1 MNYNKFIIND
11 NNELIVRGSHKKVL
25 LYALLFSIPA
35 VGGLLTVNVEDLKS
49 MYFEN
54 IFASILMV
62 TIIYGGPIYFWV
74 KVFDKRIKLIIN
86 KNGIWNSKSELLSW
100 DNLWYYHIKED
111 FIKGTKYHFII
122 FKNKNNE
129 IDYKIDVTYYDK
141 TYIEILNAIK
151 INSKEY
157 SIIDLGFEANK

>member
-86 KNGIWNSKSELLSW
+86 KNGI
-100 DNLWYYHIKED
+100 
-111 FIKGTKYHFII
+111 
-122 FKNKNNE
+122 
-129 IDYKIDVTYYDK
+129 
-141 TYIEILNAIK
+141 
-151 INSKEY
+151 
-157 SIIDLGFEANK
+157 